1 MENVPVHTVSD
12 TSGELYIK
20 YPVSKQHL
28 DLKKRRIL
36 LQAISDLCHFTLVC
50 MVFLSSLKLWGF
62 VLLPVI
68 PLTGLYHILIKVL
81 YKTDTD
87 QLFKIG
93 SYIFSIVEIFF

>member
-1 MENVPVHTVSD
+1 VENVPVHTVSD
-12 TSGELYIK
+12 TYGGELYIK

-36 LQAISDLCHFTLVC
+36 LQASNDLCYFTLVC
-50 MVFLSSLKLWGF
+50 MVFLSSLKLWVF

-81 YKTDTD
+81 YKTDR
-87 QLFKIG
+87 
-93 SYIFSIVEIFF
+93 SII